1 MILQNQWN
9 ASESYTHD
17 QWEYRDVFV
26 GFSRLYYILDG
37 EAYYEE
43 DGAKIRLKKHHLY
56 LTPVKKSF
64 TLTENPKNKL
74 LHTFTHI
81 TTLPPVERLMEL
93 EVQPETPLADAVEL
107 WRKYIHSED
116 SQLLSDVI
124 QFLLSCID
132 RTYAKE
138 DSVAVKTKMWIDERK
153 DFSFCM
159 NQLSE
164 ELGYRR
170 EHITR
175 SFFNVY
181 RLTPKQYFNTQKMNV
196 ALEKLK
202 TGARVYEVAYDLG
215 YSNSYAFSKAFKKH
229 FGLSPE
235 KYLVT
240 LK

>member
-17 QWEYRDVFV
+17 RWEYRDVYV

-43 DGAKIRLKKHHLY
+43 DGTKIRLKKHYLY

-64 TLTENPKNKL
+64 TLTENPENKL

-81 TTLPPVERLMEL
+81 TTLPPVDHLMEL
-93 EVQPETPLADAVEL
+93 EVRPGTPLADAVAL

-116 SQLLSDVI
+116 HSLLSDVI

-132 RTYAKE
+132 RTYAKK
-138 DSVAVKTKMWIDERK
+138 DSVAVKTKMWIDKME
-153 DFSFCM
+153 DFSFSM
-159 NQLSE
+159 NQLCAD
-164 ELGYRR
+164 LGYRR

-175 SFFNVY
+175 SFFSAY
-181 RLTPKQYFNTQKMNV
+181 RLTPKQYFNIQKMNR

-202 TGARVYEVAYDLG
+202 NGARVYEVAYDLG
-215 YSNSYAFSKAFKKH
+215 YSSSYAFSKAFKKH